1 MQESPKSSPPR
12 RRNRQQR
19 WWILLAVAVVA
30 AVTATAQQGLLQDGF
45 GALRRY
51 GDSPAHPAETS
62 ESTAAVR
69 AFDFGN
75 MPSFR
80 VSSDPVDLDVEFLV
94 SERRVGA
101 SFREEFDP
109 RTTPTLS
116 DIDLERLA
124 AAAATIDTDATC
136 PETDTPESLSD
147 HAEILRIADG
157 CILVEYEPLKGR
169 TLQKIRDDLSRDSTV
184 YAVGLPP
191 QDIVLDQLS
200 YEYSDD
206 PNAADQWHLP
216 KMQAQELWRG
226 WPNDATVTVAVI
238 DDGVHGGHPDLE
250 RNLIASGHECHR
262 KPAGSHGTHV
272 AGIIAAEQGN
282 GLYVAGIAPEARILP
297 LSRHDCERNWFARLF
312 RGPGNVTVAVK
323 TAVNDN
329 EGVDVINMSL
339 SWPSSQN
346 VASEAALR
354 AAMLNNIV
362 VVTSAGNCG
371 GPKWKTEE
379 ECRSQ
384 DQRMGPA
391 IYPGV
396 IAVAS
401 TTKNDTHADYSTAN
415 VDVDI
420 SAPGNFIWSTYFV
433 DDGTEEDDFV
443 VEHLEGTSMAAPIIS
458 GVVAHLKARFPLAT
472 VGEIQSALYRTSKNL
487 EKEENKEKNKEENPE
502 RQWTAEQGNGL
513 VQPLEAIRW
522 LERHF
527 GAGID
532 YEQLDEAKGETP
544 LLLVVDTS
552 GSMGDSIEGELKLDL
567 AKRSILK
574 FLAGTSPTRQVALRS
589 YPAKGGSECHSGEL
603 QIDFSTQTSE
613 VENIVRH
620 LQADGNTPTAEAL
633 QAALEDIRDEG
644 YTQAEIALFS
654 DGESK
659 CADPCLAAEEIAAS
673 GVEIRVHVGAFVA
686 SGQGRAELKCIADK
700 THGTYMEIIDD
711 SAFAEGLSEFL
722 ERNSKPRLQV
732 ALILPDQVAPS
743 TDPATPVKYVRAVVR
758 NDSNVAARDVV
769 VSFEPAGAS
778 KPTRRV
784 VAIGN
789 VAAGE
794 ESSVIWELRPG
805 FASVGA
811 DLALKA
817 SVTTANAP
825 EVVTAVGSVAVS
837 DPNVASDAGPI
848 LGVGQIVV
856 MGDQLL
862 SGAGSSTGGL
872 NGGCESGRMNGLL
885 EAFGQR
891 PERSFACPNAAISQL
906 VTPDSVKEVDSQID
920 RLAELLADQQP
931 VDGVILSI
939 GATDFGLST
948 LARECVL
955 SVFSCDTEISGVATE
970 TWLARTIAGEGS
982 RREMALAELVRAL
995 GAIDR
1000 ELNSTGGESQQTPI
1014 LLLAQPRAFP
1024 FVSGSCFARWQ
1035 GDDPPLLTQREL
1047 DLYHH
1052 FVSAV
1057 NGTLE
1062 AAASGAQDLGLPVFY
1077 VHTTETAYQPDHT
1090 ACSTEPYVRSLEP
1103 LLDVKPAAII
1113 EIAESGVLGL
1123 VDNET
1128 RTDELAEFSETFLAP
1143 NAYGEQALANAL
1155 LRWSRTDEASEAHEF
1170 LNDAFVR
1177 RSAGVAAPLIDAPTT
1192 GETRLIGQGELVTS
1206 EPGHGWT
1213 AVATGFLPGTLVTA
1227 VVRPSGRVVS
1237 SAVADDTGAAK
1248 LYVVVTVGEAES
1260 SETAIIASGRG
1271 RSGEIV
1277 TVVQPVEILRPQR
1290 PVLSLILPALAA
1302 LLLLSALV
1310 LRRAAR
1316 RHDD

>member
-1 MQESPKSSPPR
+1 MKESPHSSPPR
-12 RRNRQQR
+12 RRNRQRR
-19 WWILLAVAVVA
+19 WWILLTVAVVA
-30 AVTATAQQGLLQDGF
+30 AAATTAQQGLPQDGLN
-45 GALRRY
+45 ALRRY
-51 GDSPAHPAETS
+51 DSSPAQTREAPA
-62 ESTAAVR
+62 AIP

-75 MPSFR
+75 IPTFNVAGDSADR
-80 VSSDPVDLDVEFLV
+80 NVEFLD
-94 SERRVGA
+94 SEHQA
-101 SFREEFDP
+101 DFLKLEEFDP
-109 RTTPTLS
+109 RTTPTHF

-136 PETDTPESLSD
+136 PAREIPESLSD
-147 HAEILRIADG
+147 FAEVLRIAGG
-157 CILVEYEPLKGR
+157 CMIVEYEPLKGR
-169 TLQKIRDDLSRDSTV
+169 TLQEVRDDLSRDPTV
-184 YAVGLPP
+184 HAVGLPP
-191 QDIVLDQLS
+191 QAVILDQVP

-206 PNAADQWHLP
+206 PHAIDQWHLP
-216 KMQAQELWRG
+216 SMQALELWRG
-226 WPNDATVTVAVI
+226 WPKDATVTVAVI
-238 DDGVHGGHPDLE
+238 DSGVHGGHPDLK
-250 RNLIASGHECHR
+250 RSLITSGHKCHR
-262 KPAGSHGTHV
+262 EPARSHGTHV

-354 AAMLNNIV
+354 TAMLNGLV

-371 GPKWKTEE
+371 GPNWTTEE
-379 ECRSQ
+379 GCKSR
-384 DQRMGPA
+384 DQRMAPA

-396 IAVAS
+396 IAVAA
-401 TTKNDTHADYSTAN
+401 TTQSETVADFSTAN
-415 VDVDI
+415 ADVDI
-420 SAPGNFIWSTYFV
+420 AAPGVGIRSTWFS
-433 DDGTEEDDFV
+433 DDSTDFTV
-443 VEHLEGTSMAAPIIS
+443 SSREGTSQAAPIIS
-458 GVVAHLKARFPLAT
+458 GVVAHLKARFPTAT
-472 VGEIQSALYRTSKNL
+472 LGEIQSALYRTAKNL
-487 EKEENKEKNKEENPE
+487 DKEKNRG
-502 RQWTAEQGNGL
+502 RQWTAEQGHGL

-522 LERHF
+522 LERHV
-527 GAGID
+527 GAEID
-532 YEQLDEAKGETP
+532 NEQLDEAMGEAP
-544 LLLVVDTS
+544 VLLLVDTS
-552 GSMGDSIEGELKLDL
+552 GSMGDSVGGDLKLDL
-567 AKRSILK
+567 AKREILK
-574 FLAGTSPTRQVALRS
+574 FLSGPNSTRQVALRN
-589 YPAKGGSECHSGEL
+589 YPASGGSECNPGEL
-603 QIDFSTQTSE
+603 QIEFSAQPLP
-613 VENIVRH
+613 VEDVIGR
-620 LQADGNTPTAEAL
+620 LQPDGSTPTAEAL
-633 QAALEDIRDEG
+633 QAAIADIRNADID
-644 YTQAEIALFS
+644 QAEIVLFS
-654 DGESK
+654 DGKSR
-659 CADPCLAAEEIAAS
+659 CGDPCLAAEEIAAS
-673 GVEIRVHVGAFVA
+673 GVEVSVHVGAFVA
-686 SGQGRAELKCIADK
+686 SDQGRAELKCIADK
-700 THGTYMEIIDD
+700 THGTYKEVVDD
-711 SAFAEGLSEFL
+711 GDFAEGFREFL
-722 ERNSKPRLQV
+722 DRNSKPRLQV
-732 ALILPDQVAPS
+732 SLRLPDQVAPS
-743 TDPATPVKYVRAVVR
+743 TDPAAPAKYVKAVVR

-769 VSFEPAGAS
+769 VSFEPAGGS
-778 KPTRRV
+778 KPRRRV

-789 VAAGE
+789 IAAGE
-794 ESSVIWELRPG
+794 ESTVIWELRPG

-955 SVFSCDTEISGVATE
+955 SVFSCDSEISGVATE

-1000 ELNSTGGESQQTPI
+1000 ELNPTRGESQQTPI
-1014 LLLAQPRAFP
+1014 LLLAQPRTFP

-1077 VHTTETAYQPDHT
+1077 VHTTEAAYLPDHT
-1090 ACSTEPYVRSLEP
+1090 ACSIESYVRSLEP
-1103 LLDVKPAAII
+1103 LLDVKPTAII
-1113 EIAESGVLGL
+1113 EIAESGILGL
-1123 VDNET
+1123 VDDESG
-1128 RTDELAEFSETFLAP
+1128 TDELAEFSETFLAP

-1170 LNDAFVR
+1170 LNDSFVR
-1177 RSAGVAAPLIDAPTT
+1177 RSAGVAAPLIDTPTT
-1192 GETRLIGQGELVTS
+1192 GATRLIGQGELVAS

-1227 VVRPSGRVVS
+1227 AVRSSGRVVS
-1237 SAVADDTGAAK
+1237 SAVADSTGAAE
-1248 LYVVVTVGEAES
+1248 LYVVMTPEEAGT

-1271 RSGEIV
+1271 RSGETV
-1277 TVVQPVEILRPQR
+1277 TVVQPVKILRPQR
-1290 PVLSLILPALAA
+1290 PVLSLVLPALAA

-1310 LRRAAR
+1310 LRRAVR
-1316 RHDD
+1316 RHGG